1 MVVQK
6 AAFVFNQVETV
17 ASLNGG
23 PPRSYLEQQTEVD
36 KPLLE
41 VNWIGFF
48 NHFAHRF
55 L

>member
-1 MVVQK
+1 MG
-6 AAFVFNQVETV
+6 
-17 ASLNGG
+17 L
-23 PPRSYLEQQTEVD
+23 PHSYSEQQTEVD

-55 L
+55 TYLSVFSVTVNKEKRESGKT